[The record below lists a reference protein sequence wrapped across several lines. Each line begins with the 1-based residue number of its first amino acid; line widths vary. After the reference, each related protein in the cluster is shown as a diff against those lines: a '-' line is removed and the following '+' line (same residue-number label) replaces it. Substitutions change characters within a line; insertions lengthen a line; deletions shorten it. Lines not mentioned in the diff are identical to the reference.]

1 MTKLKCN
8 INKCPFRVRD
18 LQKEECPWC
27 KYFRRYE
34 NRGGQMYIVCAGTID
49 LFQMQIPFE
58 E

>member
-18 LQKEECPWC
+18 LQKEECPGC

-34 NRGGQMYIVCAGTID
+34 NRGANVYSMRRNNR
-49 LFQMQIPFE
+49 PFTNANTF
-58 E
+58 